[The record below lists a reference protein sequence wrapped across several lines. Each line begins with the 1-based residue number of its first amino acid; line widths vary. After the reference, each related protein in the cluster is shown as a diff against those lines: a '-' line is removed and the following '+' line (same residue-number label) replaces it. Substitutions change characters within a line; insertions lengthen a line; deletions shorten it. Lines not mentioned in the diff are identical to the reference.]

1 MAHKI
6 KIYRDAVIG
15 YVVTQGLYSDGISDD
30 AIRHIDVI
38 PIVGDTE
45 GFFEDLLKKTIPD
58 DAEVIGVLPAPQNT
72 FKIVGCLKDHIS
84 TLDLGYEFEGATNPD
99 WENDCTWRLYQ
110 SAMTF
115 ELMQFVREI
124 TYANHGEATEEMVL
138 AAAIKSPLSVEWGA
152 DVVRLGFQDYTDA
165 MRVHGMLKT
174 LMTDGILDS
183 PRKGVYTAC
192 SNPPGADQ

>member
-15 YVVTQGLYSDGISDD
+15 YVVTQGSYSDGFSGDV
-30 AIRHIDVI
+30 IRHIDVI
-38 PIVGDTE
+38 PIVGDNE

-58 DAEVIGVLPAPQNT
+58 DVEVIGVLPAPQNT

-84 TLDLGYEFEGATNPD
+84 VLDLGYEFEGATNPD
-99 WENDCTWRLYQ
+99 WENDCAWRLYQ

-115 ELMQFVREI
+115 ELMQLVQEI
-124 TYANHGEATEEMVL
+124 AYANHGEATVEMVL
-138 AAAIKSPLSVEWGA
+138 AAAAKSPLFVEWGA

-165 MRVHGMLKT
+165 MRVHAMLET
-174 LMTDGILDS
+174 LMMDGRLDS
-183 PRKGVYTAC
+183 PRKGVYTVC
-192 SNPPGADQ
+192 SNPNGVDP